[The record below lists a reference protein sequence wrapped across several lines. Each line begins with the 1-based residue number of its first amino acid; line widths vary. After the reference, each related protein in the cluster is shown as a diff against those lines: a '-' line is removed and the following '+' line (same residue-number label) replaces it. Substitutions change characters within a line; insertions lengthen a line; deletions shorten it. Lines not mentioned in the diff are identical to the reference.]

1 MNPCSHQYGL
11 LCRFGTWVFCQILI
25 WIEWIYFCFILE
37 QILLQCLSDGVLN
50 WTGYATWHRM
60 RQSFLCCIKLTP
72 MENGHLLQYENAS
85 CEYKKACGQGSKQ
98 FFLNAG
104 QQKSIKWQLW
114 KVFWTSWSFFFF
126 SLLMFT
132 FEVLQVY
139 RVRLEYLKQCWRHT
153 QKVFRPLL
161 HYQWHQYTHTH
172 IHFSSHLLFL
182 CWIFFM
188 DIIQILLISIHFSVY
203 TIIYCLR

>member
-11 LCRFGTWVFCQILI
+11 LCRCGTWVFCQILI

-72 MENGHLLQYENAS
+72 TENGHLLQYENAS

-126 SLLMFT
+126 FSLLMFT

-139 RVRLEYLKQCWRHT
+139 RVRLEYLK
-153 QKVFRPLL
+153 
-161 HYQWHQYTHTH
+161 
-172 IHFSSHLLFL
+172 
-182 CWIFFM
+182 
-188 DIIQILLISIHFSVY
+188 
-203 TIIYCLR
+203 